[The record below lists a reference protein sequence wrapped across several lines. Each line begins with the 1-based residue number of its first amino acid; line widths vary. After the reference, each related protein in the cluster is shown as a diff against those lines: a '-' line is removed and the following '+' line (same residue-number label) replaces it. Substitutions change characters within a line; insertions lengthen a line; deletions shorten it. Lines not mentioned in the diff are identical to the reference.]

1 MSVHLDHWRE
11 WKRICSVAGCGTEVR
26 AGLEDYLTGCAVEA
40 AKALHYDSY
49 RPQEVPAAHLFDMH
63 VATGTVKSKPTKDWM
78 WERSLAANTDAARL
92 RNLNINASLL
102 LRTALRNQ
110 ERGEGHEYTVAPSV
124 RVVSKDRPISDSGG
138 DTLGELIS
146 GLSFE
151 VGQEETD
158 AYAEIARDLF
168 PSFKEEVPIDPRDA
182 CILLA
187 SALGLGMNNRVVNE
201 VTGRQKSVLS
211 TRRLALRDT
220 IKTWLEKKFPEED
233 PAARF
238 YLMGHLMV
246 VLLESLQNEILET
259 PAGQALLA
267 EADRIAHAAPASDQ
281 CMDEEM
287 EHEELT

>member
-11 WKRICSVAGCGTEVR
+11 WKTICSVAGCGDEAK
-26 AGLEDYLTGCAVEA
+26 AGLEEYLTGCAVET

-49 RPQEVPAAHLFDMH
+49 RPQEIPASHLFDMH
-63 VATGTVKSKPTKDWM
+63 VATGTVKTKPIKDWM
-78 WERSLAANTDAARL
+78 WERSLVSTSDVGRL

-102 LRTALRNQ
+102 IRTALRNH

-124 RVVSKDRPISDSGG
+124 RLISKDRPISDSSG
-138 DTLGELIS
+138 DTMSDLIS
-146 GLSFE
+146 ELSFE
-151 VGQEETD
+151 VRHEEAD
-158 AYAEIARDLF
+158 AYAGIARNLLPVF
-168 PSFKEEVPIDPRDA
+168 QEEIPIEPRDA
-182 CILLA
+182 SILLA
-187 SALGLGMNNRVVNE
+187 SALGLGMNNPVVNE

-211 TRRLALRDT
+211 TRRLALRDE
-220 IKTWLEKKFPEED
+220 IKTWLEQKYPEEV

-246 VLLESLQNEILET
+246 VLLESLQNELLET

-267 EADRIAHAAPASDQ
+267 EAERIANAATVSDSGT
-281 CMDEEM
+281 DDDA